1 MENNEV
7 FNEVFANIETLYTL
21 ISEAWG
27 VPLGND
33 KCIIERDAALQLLD
47 EIKDKLPTEIAEAKR
62 LIASREEYIASAKR
76 EVDAMKKMAEE
87 QARRMVDE
95 QEILR
100 IARVRSAEILEN
112 AETKTTELHRAVK
125 EYIDQSLRGAE
136 ESLSAALQS
145 VSQSRVRFNGL
156 TAAPEETASDTPAK
170 EESAA
175 EEEA

>member
-7 FNEVFANIETLYTL
+7 FNEVFANIETLYTI

-87 QARRMVDE
+87 QAHRMVDE

-100 IARVRSAEILEN
+100 IARARSAEILEN
-112 AETKTTELHRAVK
+112 AETKTAELQRAVK
-125 EYIDQSLRGAE
+125 EYIDHALLGAE

-145 VSQSRVRFNGL
+145 ISQSRARFNGL
-156 TAAPEETASDTPAK
+156 TTEP
-170 EESAA
+170 EESAPAAPA
-175 EEEA
+175 EEEPVAEEEE

>member
-7 FNEVFANIETLYTL
+7 FNEVFANIETLYTM

-76 EVDAMKKMAEE
+76 EVEAMKKMAEE

-100 IARVRSAEILEN
+100 IAKARSVEILEN
-112 AETKTTELHRAVK
+112 AETKTNELHRAVK
-125 EYIDQSLRGAE
+125 EYIDQSLRNAE
-136 ESLSAALQS
+136 ESLGAALQS
-145 VSQSRVRFNGL
+145 VSQSRARFNGL
-156 TAAPEETASDTPAK
+156 TAEPKEAAPEAQAEETAAEK
-170 EESAA
+170 EEA
-175 EEEA
+175 